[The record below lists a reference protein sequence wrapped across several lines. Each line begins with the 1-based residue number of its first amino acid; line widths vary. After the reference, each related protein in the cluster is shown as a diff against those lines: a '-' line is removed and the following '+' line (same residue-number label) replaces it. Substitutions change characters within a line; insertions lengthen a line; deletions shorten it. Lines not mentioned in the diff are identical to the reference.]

1 MVCSPLLPPSF
12 PLPHRGRGQ
21 GEGRSRPLGE
31 MIRKSRMTVLSRVVP
46 RRLSL
51 IVAHGLIGAMLE
63 QEVDHLGL
71 AVQSFSLAS
80 FFRYSRLGRSGR
92 SMTHHPS
99 IVPAVRD
106 IGRKVV
112 MSIHTTGGF
121 NPSRGP

>member
-1 MVCSPLLPPSF
+1 MLASLFDGVFTLAPSLFPSPPS
-12 PLPHRGRGQ
+12 GRGQ

-71 AVQSFSLAS
+71 AVQSSFHQRGESQAAGALPRVHGRAPLEAQAS
-80 FFRYSRLGRSGR
+80 DENRAR
-92 SMTHHPS
+92 
-99 IVPAVRD
+99 
-106 IGRKVV
+106 
-112 MSIHTTGGF
+112 
-121 NPSRGP
+121 